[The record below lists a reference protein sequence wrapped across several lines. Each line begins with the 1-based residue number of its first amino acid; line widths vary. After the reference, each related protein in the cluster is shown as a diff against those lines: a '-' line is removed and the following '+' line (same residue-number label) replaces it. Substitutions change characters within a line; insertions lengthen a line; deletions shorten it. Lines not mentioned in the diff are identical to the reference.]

1 MDRVFSSVRV
11 PSGAGLSTANR
22 TLSVRVRSSTGVHR
36 SGRRAAADRRLLR
49 SVLER
54 FMEFFLVHRIPG
66 RARLRSRKAFG
77 LRTATALADALD
89 ALDGMEGVRVNP
101 RTGSV
106 LIVYADEGVF
116 NAAMEIVCGARRQKE
131 TCAPVPS
138 SRAEE
143 KPGLFPFF
151 RYLFIRPLLPVAV
164 NMVTAFS
171 RSLPFLRRCLSSLAH
186 GRLDVDALD
195 GAAIAVSLLRRDFG
209 TVGLL
214 TLLLGFGDALERYT
228 QKKSLEN
235 LASHLALQVDRVWV
249 RREGTE
255 RLIPFAEL
263 REGDFVIV
271 RAGSAVPVDGVVEE
285 GTAQVN
291 ESSMTG
297 EPMGVM
303 RAAGASVYAGTV
315 VEAGEIVVRAA
326 SVGRNTRM
334 QQIVRFIENAEQMK
348 AGVQGRF
355 EKLADHAVP
364 FTFALAG
371 LVWLFTRNLTR
382 AASVLLVD
390 YSCALRL
397 ATPLAIL
404 AAMNEGVKHRV
415 MVKGGRFLEALSTVD
430 TVVFDKTGTLTQSR
444 PEVAA
449 VVAAEGYDEDFVLRL
464 SACLEEHF
472 PHPVARA
479 VVHGA
484 ERRSL
489 RHEEEHTE
497 VEYVVAHGIASQ
509 WRGRRVLLGS
519 RHYVSQDEGVDV
531 TVMDDAVEEL
541 SRRGCSILYLAVDGQ
556 AAGVIAMEDPVRPE
570 SAALVERL
578 RAMGVDRILMLTGD
592 DVRTASAV
600 AAGLGID
607 EFRAQVLPEDKAR
620 VVKSLRS
627 AGRCVLM
634 IGDGIND
641 SPALSTADVGVTLRD
656 GSDLAREVADVVLM
670 GGSLREL
677 VTAIE
682 LGRGAMRRIRM
693 NFATTMVLNSAF
705 LFGGLAG
712 LLQPGAS
719 AVLHNLTTLGVSL
732 NAMRRVL
739 PREE

>member
-1 MDRVFSSVRV
+1 MTRPSFVRRAGFSFLRQGSGLQGCGPVRIF
-11 PSGAGLSTANR
+11 AGLLERPWAVLPER
-22 TLSVRVRSSTGVHR
+22 
-36 SGRRAAADRRLLR
+36 DF
-49 SVLER
+49 VLEM
-54 FMEFFLVHRIPG
+54 FMEFVLVHRVPG
-66 RARLRSRKAFG
+66 RARLRLKGVFG

-89 ALDGMEGVRVNP
+89 ALEGMEGVRVNP
-101 RTGSV
+101 RTKSV
-106 LIVYADEGVF
+106 LLLYADEGVF
-116 NAAMEIVCGARRQKE
+116 DAAASLVLGAGRKKE
-131 TCAPVPS
+131 RHVPAPPS
-138 SRAEE
+138 REVE

-151 RYLFIRPLLPVAV
+151 RYLFLRPLLPVAV
-164 NMVTAFS
+164 NMVTAFT
-171 RSLPFLRRCLSSLAH
+171 RALPFLQRCLSSLAH

-195 GAAIAVSLLRRDFG
+195 GAAIAVSLARRDFG

-214 TLLLGFGDALERYT
+214 TLLLGFGDSLERYT

-249 RREGTE
+249 RREGKE
-255 RLIPFAEL
+255 SLIPFSEL
-263 REGDFVIV
+263 LPDDRVVV
-271 RAGSAVPVDGVVEE
+271 RAGCAVPVDGVVEE
-285 GTAQVN
+285 GVAQVN

-297 EPMGVM
+297 EPLGVM
-303 RAAGASVYAGTV
+303 RSVGASVYAGTV
-315 VEAGEIVVRAA
+315 VEAGEIAVRPT
-326 SVGRNTRM
+326 SVGRDTRM

-355 EKLADHAVP
+355 EKLADKAVP

-404 AAMNEGVKHRV
+404 SAMNEGVKRRV

-444 PEVAA
+444 PEVAR

-484 ERRSL
+484 KRRDL
-489 RHEEEHTE
+489 RHDEEHTE

-509 WRGRRVLLGS
+509 WRGSRVLLGS
-519 RHYVSQDEGVDV
+519 RHYVEEDEGVDV
-531 TVMDDAVEEL
+531 SVMDGAAAEL
-541 SRRGCSILYLAVDGQ
+541 SCEGYSLLYLSVDGHV
-556 AAGVIAMEDPVRPE
+556 AGIIAIEDPVRPE

-578 RAMGVDRILMLTGD
+578 RAMGVSHVLMLTGD
-592 DVRTASAV
+592 DARTASAV
-600 AAGLGID
+600 ASRLGIE

-620 VVKSLRS
+620 VVRELREE
-627 AGRCVLM
+627 GRVVLM

-656 GSDLAREVADVVLM
+656 GADLAREVADVVLM
-670 GGSLREL
+670 GGSLHEL
-677 VTAIE
+677 ATALE
-682 LGRGAMRRIRM
+682 LGRGTMRRIHA
-693 NFATTMVLNSAF
+693 NFAATMALNTAF
-705 LFGGLAG
+705 LFGGLTG
-712 LLQPGAS
+712 LLRPGAS
-719 AVLHNLTTLGVSL
+719 AVCHNLTTLGVSL
-732 NAMRRVL
+732 NAMRPVL

>member
-1 MDRVFSSVRV
+1 MNVV
-11 PSGAGLSTANR
+11 
-22 TLSVRVRSSTGVHR
+22 
-36 SGRRAAADRRLLR
+36 
-49 SVLER
+49 
-54 FMEFFLVHRIPG
+54 LVHRIPG
-66 RARLRSRKAFG
+66 RARFRSRTAFG
-77 LRTATALADALD
+77 VRTATALADGLD
-89 ALDGMEGVRVNP
+89 ALDGVEGVRVNP

-106 LIVYADEGVF
+106 LLIYSDEGVF
-116 NAAMEIVCGARRQKE
+116 DRAAAWLGGACRERE
-131 TCAPVPS
+131 RPVPARTAGGGERPS
-138 SRAEE
+138 
-143 KPGLFPFF
+143 LFPFF
-151 RYLFIRPLLPVAV
+151 RYLCIRPLLPLAV

-171 RSLPFLRRCLSSLAH
+171 GALPFLRRCLSSLCH

-249 RREGTE
+249 KRDGAEQ
-255 RLIPFAEL
+255 LVPFSDL
-263 REGDFVIV
+263 RESDLVMV
-271 RAGSAVPVDGVVEE
+271 RAGSAIPVDGVVQE
-285 GTAQVN
+285 GTASVN

-297 EPMGVM
+297 EPLGVM
-303 RAAGASVYAGTV
+303 RSAGASVYAGTV
-315 VEAGEIVVRAA
+315 VEDGEIGIRPT
-326 SVGRNTRM
+326 SIGRDTRM
-334 QQIVRFIENAEQMK
+334 QQIVRFIENSEQMK
-348 AGVQGRF
+348 AGIQGRF
-355 EKLADHAVP
+355 ERLADRAVP
-364 FTFALAG
+364 FTFGLAA

-415 MVKGGRFLEALSTVD
+415 MVKGGRFLEALSLVD

-444 PEVAA
+444 PEVAR
-449 VVAAEGYDEDFVLRL
+449 VIAAEGYDEDEVLRL

-484 ERRSL
+484 ERRNL

-509 WRGRRVLLGS
+509 WRGKRVLLGS
-519 RHYVSQDEGVDV
+519 RHYLSQDEHVDV
-531 TVMDDAVEEL
+531 GPMEAQIEEL
-541 SRRGCSILYLAVDGQ
+541 TREGYSLLYLAVDG
-556 AAGVIAMEDPVRPE
+556 ALAGIIAMEDPLRPE
-570 SAALVERL
+570 SAALVARL
-578 RAMGVDRILMLTGD
+578 RDMGVKHVLMLTGD
-592 DVRTASAV
+592 DERTAASV
-600 AAGLGID
+600 AASLGIA

-620 VVKSLRS
+620 VVRELREQ
-627 AGRCVLM
+627 GRTVLM

-656 GSDLAREVADVVLM
+656 GADLAREVADVVLM
-670 GGSLREL
+670 GGSLQDL
-677 VTAIE
+677 STALE
-682 LGRGAMRRIRM
+682 LGRGTMRRIHG
-693 NFATTMVLNSAF
+693 NFTATMVLNTAF

-712 LLQPGAS
+712 VLQPGVS

-732 NAMRRVL
+732 NAMRPTL
-739 PREE
+739 PKGA